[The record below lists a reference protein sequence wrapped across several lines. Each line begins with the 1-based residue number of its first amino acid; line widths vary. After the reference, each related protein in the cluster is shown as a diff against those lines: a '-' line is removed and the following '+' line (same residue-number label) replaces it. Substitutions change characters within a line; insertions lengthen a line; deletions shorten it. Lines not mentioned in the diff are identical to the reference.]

1 MTGNDMLA
9 SAYQAAGKL
18 THMMTDDLTPAEF
31 TAQPIAG
38 GNSVAW
44 TIGHLAVTLSG
55 TAKRLGA
62 TDFPVIPPELASKFT
77 TTRRSA
83 DVQTDLGGPGELLPL
98 FDAALA
104 SVIGV
109 VPNLTADQLS
119 QPPRGRAPFST
130 TEGGAILFGA
140 SHIILHAGQISLIR
154 RSLGKPPLV

>member
-9 SAYQAAGKL
+9 SAYSAAGKIM
-18 THMMTDDLTPAEF
+18 HMMAGDLTPAEF

-44 TIGHLAVTLSG
+44 IIGHLAVTLTG

-62 TDFPVIPPELASKFT
+62 TDFPALPAELGSKFT

-83 DVQTDLGGPGELLPL
+83 DAQSDLGGPGELLPL

-104 SVIGV
+104 SVIAAV
-109 VPNLTADQLS
+109 AHLSADQLS

-140 SHIILHAGQISLIR
+140 SHIVMHAGQISLIR
-154 RSLGKPPLV
+154 RAFGKPPLV